1 MRTIHFRSSPRRVA
15 VVLGTRPESVK
26 LAPLV
31 RLLGAFADVLHTGQ
45 HYDRSMIDA
54 VNEPRTAAHRHE
66 LRIGGLRRGVQLGKA
81 IAGLDARFESNPP
94 LGVVVQGDTTSALAG
109 ALAANANGVPVWHV
123 EAGLRSFDRDM
134 PEEFNRILI
143 DHIADLC
150 FAPTE
155 VNRANLLREG
165 IPDERIAVTGNTVV
179 EAVRHFLPEKT
190 VQAEL
195 LRRFGLRDCGYVLAT
210 LHRPENVD
218 RRDVLDAILSQLGRL
233 DIPVVLPLHPRTR
246 RRVAEFGLD
255 RLLRRLRV
263 VEPLE
268 YSTLL
273 GLACGAALIV
283 SDSGGLQEEASV
295 IKRPIVVVRRSTE
308 RPEIEG
314 TFGVRVEPDGELGA
328 VLRGWL
334 ATAHQRRTALAALD
348 SPYGDGT
355 ASERIVKRLWHFLD
369 PHDRGVPQAAL
380 TTWGTP

>member
-1 MRTIHFRSSPRRVA
+1 MRTIHFRSSPRKVA
-15 VVLGTRPESVK
+15 VVLGTRPETIK

-31 RLLGAFADVLHTGQ
+31 RLLGVFADVLHTGQ
-45 HYDRSMIDA
+45 HYDRSMTDA
-54 VNEPRTAAHRHE
+54 VESRTAVHRHE
-66 LRIGGLRRGVQLGKA
+66 LKHELRLGGLRRGAQLGKA

-109 ALAANANGVPVWHV
+109 TLAANANGVPVLHV

-143 DHIADLC
+143 DHVADVC

-155 VNRANLLREG
+155 VGRANLLKEG
-165 IPDERIAVTGNTVV
+165 IPDERVVVTGNTVV
-179 EAVRHFLPEKT
+179 EAVHHSLPEKS
-190 VQAEL
+190 VQTAL
-195 LRRFGLRDCGYVLAT
+195 LRRFGLHDCGYVLAT

-218 RRDVLDAILSQLGRL
+218 QRDVLETILSQLGGL
-233 DIPVVLPLHPRTR
+233 DVPVVLPLHPRTR
-246 RRVAEFGLD
+246 RRVTEF
-255 RLLRRLRV
+255 RLESLLHRLFV
-263 VEPLE
+263 AEPLE
-268 YSTLL
+268 YPTLL

-314 TFGVRVEPDGELGA
+314 TFGIRVEPGDHLDA
-328 VLRGWL
+328 ILREWL
-334 ATAHQRRTALAALD
+334 TTAHQRRRMLTALD

-355 ASERIVKRLWHFLD
+355 ASERIVNRLWRFLD
-369 PHDRGVPQAAL
+369 HRDRDVPEATL
-380 TTWGTP
+380 TT